1 MIDYL
6 LDYAQ
11 ESNVYSWRARIR
23 QVKSLLAGKIF
34 ELKSIPKIHCCH
46 HVKPCSFALKNHKIV
61 LIRE

>member
-23 QVKSLLAGKIF
+23 QVKSLLAGKKF
-34 ELKSIPKIHCCH
+34 ELKNTPKIHF
-46 HVKPCSFALKNHKIV
+46 VIT
-61 LIRE
+61 